1 MSDSEVDT
9 SRTTVRTY
17 VPAYQR
23 DEWDEHAEQL
33 DMSRSEFVRAMVQ
46 AGRRGFGDEGDGT
59 AQSAAERGRSEEG
72 GSTDSADAN
81 PGGRPME
88 ERVVGVLSEDEF
100 LSWDELLAALTE
112 DMEERLESALQQLQG
127 SNRVRYSGRN
137 GGYTLDE

>member
-1 MSDSEVDT
+1 
-9 SRTTVRTY
+9 
-17 VPAYQR
+17 
-23 DEWDEHAEQL
+23 
-33 DMSRSEFVRAMVQ
+33 
-46 AGRRGFGDEGDGT
+46 
-59 AQSAAERGRSEEG
+59 
-72 GSTDSADAN
+72 
-81 PGGRPME
+81 ME